1 MDIVY
6 SNLPNLTHSF
16 PYFSYVLPQNHF
28 GDFAK
33 PGVES
38 ANPESRKWV
47 PKLLSAFK
55 GTTGGTEGRGDT
67 AACRFVFQFAMANA
81 TAHTLYGAPEV
92 IDVEVVVGGDKTKD
106 DTSHTSM
113 DDAFEPISSVSL
125 SLTWVN
131 KTATRL
137 PESMWMSFVPV
148 VNKQG
153 EEAKETTGA
162 SWEMDVM
169 GYPVNPLDVVERGT
183 RWKHVVQDRG
193 GVTLDDGR
201 CLNRV

>member
-1 MDIVY
+1 
-6 SNLPNLTHSF
+6 
-16 PYFSYVLPQNHF
+16 
-28 GDFAK
+28 
-33 PGVES
+33 
-38 ANPESRKWV
+38 
-47 PKLLSAFK
+47 
-55 GTTGGTEGRGDT
+55 
-67 AACRFVFQFAMANA
+67 MANA

-92 IDVEVVVGGDKTKD
+92 IDVEVVVGGDTTKD
-106 DTSHTSM
+106 DTVTDTSHTTHTSM
-113 DDAFEPISSVSL
+113 DGAIEAMSSVFL
-125 SLTWVN
+125 SLTWAN

-148 VNKQG
+148 VNAAPVAAPHAAPPSTHTTHTTYT
-153 EEAKETTGA
+153 EAKETYETTGASGA

-201 CLNRV
+201 